1 MTDTMPASDRESR
14 RALEDQPVAETPAAE
29 PEEIL
34 GQFLGDQTFPV
45 RWDAEVEK
53 DFFWVYDDLHGPHP
67 VSPMFF
73 DIGGWWLSCDHMFRR
88 FGTPFAVDWL
98 AKNVNGYVYTTAI
111 PADPQLRID
120 ATEYSARYG
129 ARVPRDAAFAST
141 MGAYLDTVLPVYGRD
156 FADWWRDRLRPEME
170 RNFAFLESRL
180 DVVEGMSLADVACL
194 LEDAIDVHDRHWKI
208 HWMLN
213 FAQLSATLN
222 LRAVM
227 ERTSGRVDEVLLGRL
242 QNSASDRNWDSIE
255 ALWRMKNEVRDDAE
269 LRAAFSFDG
278 VPQIAR
284 SLSGSERGR
293 RFIAERV
300 EPYQREFGWHAVWSH
315 EFIFPTVREQMERV
329 LELVRGYLTTDYDF
343 PSAIEAMRLDIE
355 AASQEILEGLSG
367 DGLAEMV
374 AANAVNRRMAP
385 LTPDHH
391 FYIDQGANA
400 HLRLVLT
407 AVGGKLVEAGR
418 LDQPDD
424 VLFLRYNELRALIGS
439 ATAVDARAI
448 VARRRLERDAAARI
462 QPRDWV
468 GTVTKS
474 QLAFPYLVNWGYPD
488 RFLQKQS
495 DDQRLITG
503 LGASGGVVE
512 GIARVVRT
520 IDEFDEVRDGDI
532 LVCQMTNPAWVV
544 LFTKIAGLVTDTGGT
559 TSHPAVLAREFGI
572 PAVIGTSVAT
582 QRIVTGDRLKVD
594 GTAGRVEIVR
604 GEPAESV
611 VDPAVAIGR

>member
-1 MTDTMPASDRESR
+1 V
-14 RALEDQPVAETPAAE
+14 EDPPVAAS
-29 PEEIL
+29 EEIL
-34 GQFLGDQTFPV
+34 GQFLGDASFPV
-45 RWDAEVEK
+45 TWDAEVEK
-53 DFFWVYDDLHGPHP
+53 GFFWVYDDLHCPHP
-67 VSPMFF
+67 VSPLFF

-98 AKNVNGYVYTTAI
+98 AKSVNGYVYTTAI
-111 PADPQLRID
+111 PADPDLRID

-129 ARVPRDAAFAST
+129 ARVPRDAAFATT

-180 DVVEGMSLADVACL
+180 DAVDRMDLADVACL
-194 LEDAIDVHDRHWKI
+194 LEDAIDIHDRHWKI

-213 FAQLSATLN
+213 FAQLSATLA

-227 ERTSGRVDEVLLGRL
+227 EKHHGGVDEALLGRL

-269 LRAAFSFDG
+269 LRAAFAFEEAAVIGS
-278 VPQIAR
+278 ALR
-284 SLSGSERGR
+284 ASERGR
-293 RFIAERV
+293 RFIAELI

-315 EFIFPTVREQMERV
+315 EFIFPTVREQMAPV
-329 LELVRGYLTTDYDF
+329 LELVRGYLSTDYDF

-355 AASQEILEGLSG
+355 AAAREILEGLSG
-367 DGLAEMV
+367 AARDEME
-374 AANAVNRRMAP
+374 AANAVNLRMAP

-400 HLRLVLT
+400 HLRLVLIEL
-407 AVGGKLVEAGR
+407 GRKLVEAGR
-418 LDQPDD
+418 LDEPDD
-424 VLFLRYNELRALIGS
+424 VMFLRYNELRSLIGS
-439 ATAVDARAI
+439 ATAIAARELIAT
-448 VARRRLERDAAARI
+448 RRQERDASQRL

-468 GTVTKS
+468 GTATAS

-488 RFLQKQS
+488 RFYQRQS
-495 DDQRLITG
+495 EDTRLITG
-503 LGASGGVVE
+503 LGASAGIVE
-512 GIARVVRT
+512 GVARVVRT
-520 IDEFDEVRDGDI
+520 VDEFDQVREGDI

-582 QRIVTGDRLKVD
+582 QRIATGDRVRID
-594 GTAGRVEIVR
+594 GTAGRVEILR
-604 GEPAESV
+604 GESIGSSAGTSADAATP
-611 VDPAVAIGR
+611 IGR

>member
-1 MTDTMPASDRESR
+1 M
-14 RALEDQPVAETPAAE
+14 AAT
-29 PEEIL
+29 EEIL
-34 GQFLGDQTFPV
+34 GQFLGDASFPV
-45 RWDAEVEK
+45 TWDSDVEK
-53 DFFWVYDDLHGPHP
+53 DFFWVYDDLHCPHP

-111 PADPQLRID
+111 PADPELRID

-129 ARVPRDAAFAST
+129 ARVPRDAAFATT

-170 RNFAFLESRL
+170 RNFAFLEARL
-180 DVVEGMSLADVACL
+180 DAADAMDLADTACL
-194 LEDAIDVHDRHWKI
+194 LEDAIDIHDRHWKI

-227 ERTSGRVDEVLLGRL
+227 QKARGTVDEALLGRL

-269 LRAAFSFDG
+269 LRAAFASDDTAS
-278 VPQIAR
+278 IATALR
-284 SLSGSERGR
+284 SSERGR

-315 EFIFPTVREQMERV
+315 EFIFPTVREQMEPV
-329 LELVRGYLTTDYDF
+329 LELVRGYLSTDYDF

-355 AASQEILEGLSG
+355 AASREIL
-367 DGLAEMV
+367 DGLTGEALEEMR
-374 AANAVNRRMAP
+374 AANAVNLRMAP

-400 HLRLVLT
+400 HLRLVLLL
-407 AVGGKLVEAGR
+407 VGRRLVEAGR
-418 LDQPDD
+418 LGDADD
-424 VLFLRYNELRALIGS
+424 VMFLRYNELRALIGS
-439 ATAVDARAI
+439 ADAIDARAL
-448 VARRRLERDAAARI
+448 VAGRRREREAAERLH
-462 QPRDWV
+462 PRDWV
-468 GTVTKS
+468 GTVTPS

-488 RFLQKQS
+488 RFYQTQS
-495 DDQRLITG
+495 EDQRVITG
-503 LGASGGVVE
+503 LGASPGVIE
-512 GIARVVRT
+512 GVARVVRT
-520 IDEFDEVRDGDI
+520 VDEFDDVRDGDI

-582 QRIVTGDRLKVD
+582 HRIATGDHVRVD
-594 GTAGRVEIVR
+594 GGAGRVEILR
-604 GEPAESV
+604 GEPSDAAGT
-611 VDPAVAIGR
+611 PAAAIGR